1 MNWDRIEG
9 DWTNAKGRIR
19 EQWGKLT
26 NDELDQI
33 AGKRDQLI
41 GLIQQRYGMAKE
53 AVERELG
60 EYEETYTDLPTHT
73 SDSASHR

>member
-26 NDELDQI
+26 NDDLDRI

-53 AVERELG
+53 VIERELDK
-60 EYEETYTDLPTHT
+60 YQSTYSDVPARDEE
-73 SDSASHR
+73 SAHR